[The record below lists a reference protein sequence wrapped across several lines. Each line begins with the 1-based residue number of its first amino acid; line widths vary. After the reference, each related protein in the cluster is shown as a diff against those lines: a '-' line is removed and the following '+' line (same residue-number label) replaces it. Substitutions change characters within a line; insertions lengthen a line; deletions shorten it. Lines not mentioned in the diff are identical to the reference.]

1 MAKPEYVSHVDEIAA
16 DWQRER
22 PDIDLDRFL
31 LAIYVQRLG
40 RIIYQD
46 FERLCQA
53 EYKMRS
59 SDMRV
64 LLALRRRG
72 PPYAQRPTDLFRAL
86 LITSGAITKQVD
98 RLVSRKLV
106 VRLPDPDY
114 RKGFLV
120 QLTDKG
126 RRFVDMIAGKIADGT
141 AIAPEMS
148 ALAPAEI
155 RNAAR
160 FCYRALRVLESTR
173 LPPEPKRGP
182 GKRRKAM
189 AAA

>member
-1 MAKPEYVSHVDEIAA
+1 MAKPEYVSHVEEIAA

-40 RIIYQD
+40 RIIFQD
-46 FERLCQA
+46 FERLCQT
-53 EYKMRS
+53 EYRMRS
-59 SDMRV
+59 SDVRV

-86 LITSGAITKQVD
+86 LITSGAVTKQVD

-120 QLTDKG
+120 QLTDRG
-126 RRFVDMIAGKIADGT
+126 RRFVDGVAGTIADGT

-155 RNAAR
+155 RSAAR
-160 FCYRALRVLESTR
+160 FCYRALKLLESNR
-173 LPPEPKRGP
+173 LPPESKRSP
-182 GKRRKAM
+182 GKRRKA
-189 AAA
+189 AAQA